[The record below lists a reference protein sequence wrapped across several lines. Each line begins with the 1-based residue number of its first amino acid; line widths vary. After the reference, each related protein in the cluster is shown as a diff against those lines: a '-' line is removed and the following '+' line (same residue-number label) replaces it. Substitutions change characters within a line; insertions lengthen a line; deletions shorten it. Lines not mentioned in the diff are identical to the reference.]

1 MTTNRNLE
9 KFAAAFVLCA
19 TLTLEGCAAKVY
31 MLDRQTVLEEEAAGE
46 WPDMESRLKKQTK
59 VSGATPF
66 PAVEQSAAK
75 KRRYSVLN
83 GEATTELQ
91 PSEKTAKQ

>member
-1 MTTNRNLE
+1 MKTI
-9 KFAAAFVLCA
+9 KHFVKPAAAVLA
-19 TLTLEGCAAKVY
+19 FASMSLSGCAAKVY

-46 WPDMESRLKKQTK
+46 WPDMETRLKKQAK
-59 VSGATPF
+59 ISGATPF

-91 PSEKTAKQ
+91 PSEKTTRQ

>member
-1 MTTNRNLE
+1 MKTLSPMIPISILL
-9 KFAAAFVLCA
+9 AAGTALS
-19 TLTLEGCAAKVY
+19 GCAAKVY

-46 WPDMESRLKKQTK
+46 WPEMEARLRKQAK
-59 VSGATPF
+59 VQGATAF

-91 PSEKTAKQ
+91 PSEKTSRQ

>member
-1 MTTNRNLE
+1 MTTIKHLLRP
-9 KFAAAFVLCA
+9 AAALLFLA
-19 TLTLEGCAAKVY
+19 SLSLSGCAAKVY

-46 WPDMESRLKKQTK
+46 WPDMESRLKKQAK

-91 PSEKTAKQ
+91 SSEKTAKQ

>member
-1 MTTNRNLE
+1 MTIIT
-9 KFAAAFVLCA
+9 AFKRTGSILLVLSFMSLA
-19 TLTLEGCAAKVY
+19 GCAAKVY

-46 WPDMESRLKKQTK
+46 WPEMEARLKKQAK

-66 PAVEQSAAK
+66 PSVEQSDAK
-75 KRRYSVLN
+75 KRRYSILT

-91 PSEKTAKQ
+91 PAGKSTRQ

>member
-1 MTTNRNLE
+1 MTTIKHLLRPV
-9 KFAAAFVLCA
+9 AALLFLASLS
-19 TLTLEGCAAKVY
+19 LSGCAAKVY

-46 WPDMESRLKKQTK
+46 WPDMESRLKKQAK

-91 PSEKTAKQ
+91 SSEKTAKQ